1 MFSYLGLTFFFYK
14 NYQWSA
20 QLIVAEMVIC
30 IIARSTAVLGML
42 SLLKCCGYEKN
53 NDNKLEWRELF
64 FITFAGLIRGAI
76 AFGLVLRMQDDI
88 VNRSVIV
95 TSSLTLVVFTTVFFG
110 STIGVLGKCLFP
122 DKKKVDG
129 EEEEDDDDVSN
140 YSISN
145 RSAQHQKEVVSRL
158 NELEKRRNEMRE
170 KLQNLEEKRA
180 SMSCTEACVLYKDRL
195 FETILRPILIFE
207 YETNKI
213 KNAREVFET
222 FRSHAPNLDKM
233 MLHQLEMGTDHPG
246 IMVDQEKVE
255 GGLNAEGSCM
265 SHGSNKQAHNTANLL
280 R

>member
-1 MFSYLGLTFFFYK
+1 
-14 NYQWSA
+14 
-20 QLIVAEMVIC
+20 
-30 IIARSTAVLGML
+30 ML

-129 EEEEDDDDVSN
+129 EEEEDDDDVPN

-158 NELEKRRNEMRE
+158 NGLEKRRNEMRE
-170 KLQNLEEKRA
+170 KLQNLEEK
-180 SMSCTEACVLYKDRL
+180 KG
-195 FETILRPILIFE
+195 
-207 YETNKI
+207 
-213 KNAREVFET
+213 
-222 FRSHAPNLDKM
+222 LDVM
-233 MLHQLEMGTDHPG
+233 YR
-246 IMVDQEKVE
+246 
-255 GGLNAEGSCM
+255 GLCALQGPP
-265 SHGSNKQAHNTANLL
+265 
-280 R
+280 